1 MWVCIVYVHVCV
13 HVFICVHT
21 CTWTH
26 RHTSPQFSDFDLFY
40 MKAFPCWALVT
51 GFTYLFGVTYLPAKQ
66 GGCVDIVLEP
76 GAFRGFHWPYDIT
89 FSFLFLVLCGRTRQ
103 AMNSLFCC
111 SDVLIKMNSW
121 NIVFWVQSQV
131 LSWDNKTSKKK
142 TSTMFSWGTFHIHV
156 IPQVIG
162 FYFEDVMWAIFP
174 CMFYLILLYKRLS
187 PVCFMH
193 DTPKTVRNVQ

>member
-1 MWVCIVYVHVCV
+1 
-13 HVFICVHT
+13 
-21 CTWTH
+21 
-26 RHTSPQFSDFDLFY
+26 

-76 GAFRGFHWPYDIT
+76 GAFRGFHWSYDIT

-142 TSTMFSWGTFHIHV
+142 KNFHHVFLGHVSYTCYPTSHWILFWGCYVSHISMYVLFNPLIQETLPCVFHAWYSQNSQKCAVSLNVLSWYSFPQVCLITKFSWV
-156 IPQVIG
+156 P
-162 FYFEDVMWAIFP
+162 P
-174 CMFYLILLYKRLS
+174 
-187 PVCFMH
+187 
-193 DTPKTVRNVQ
+193 